1 MGFFEMKWR
10 LVACRMQNGYS
21 QKEVAQLLG
30 VTEKTIISWE
40 LGKTAPNIAMGQK
53 ISEVYGIPLA
63 YIDFTKEGNRL
74 ALKDRTQS
82 KGITL

>member
-40 LGKTAPNIAMGQK
+40 TGKTAPNIAMGQK
-53 ISEVYGIPLA
+53 ISEVYSIPLA

-74 ALKDRTQS
+74 ALKDRGRN
-82 KGITL
+82 KGVTL